1 MALIKFVDNYGR
13 EMALMETLMSREEL
27 ESEYQNFLQ
36 ETGGDLGLDSFI
48 RYLDEKNAPIIAVHQ
63 LPVDH
68 TMEWDLCS
76 EQTG

>member
-13 EMALMETLMSREEL
+13 EMALMETLMSLEEL
-27 ESEYQNFLQ
+27 ESEYQNFLS
-36 ETGGDLGLDSFI
+36 ETGGDFGLDSFI
-48 RYLDEKNAPIIAVHQ
+48 RYLDKKNAPIIAVHH

-68 TMEWDLCS
+68 TMEWDLCG